1 MDIEKYKQL
10 KFEKCKLPSGYIIK
24 VKNLSPYTMYKI
36 RSESTDKE
44 LKDLLYDKSV
54 IDKLFAEYIVDPQ
67 IPDEITVDFFSAE
80 DFNSIYAAI
89 IKQVLVTNVKE
100 LETVVN
106 EDKDFPT

>member
-1 MDIEKYKQL
+1 
-10 KFEKCKLPSGYIIK
+10 
-24 VKNLSPYTMYKI
+24 
-36 RSESTDKE
+36 
-44 LKDLLYDKSV
+44 V
-54 IDKLFAEYIVDPQ
+54 IVKLFAEYVFDRR
-67 IPDEITVDFFSAE
+67 IPDEFTVDFFSAD